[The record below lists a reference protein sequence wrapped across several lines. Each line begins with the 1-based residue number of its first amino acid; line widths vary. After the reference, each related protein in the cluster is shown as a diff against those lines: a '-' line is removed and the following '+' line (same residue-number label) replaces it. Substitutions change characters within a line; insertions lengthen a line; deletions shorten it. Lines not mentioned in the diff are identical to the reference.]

1 MQIDMINGVIGVM
14 EELYNKLD
22 VIDLE
27 GIADI
32 EARVDYSCNTHKLM
46 TITSKK
52 LKALYPY
59 WHEMPRDP
67 YLVGG
72 YRQRCLSRFQYRNNK
87 LYVLEPSVV
96 YQSKKNNRVFGG
108 LSRRFT
114 PLKQELVFHNSF
126 IALVKRFI
134 SHLPESPVD
143 KVIWVHQIRI
153 NVSSALP
160 GKPVPEGIHRD
171 ERLYVGIVVVNKQGV
186 SGEETQLFKSKD
198 EAPIWQQTLAVNQML
213 MFNDQLLYHNTT
225 DFLTVAPQGGYRD
238 IFILALSELEQGIL

>member
-1 MQIDMINGVIGVM
+1 MGERFNRF
-14 EELYNKLD
+14 D

-27 GIADI
+27 RVADI

-67 YLVGG
+67 YLAGG
-72 YRQRCLSRFQYRNNK
+72 YRQRCLSRFKCENNK
-87 LYVLEPSVV
+87 LYLLQPTAV
-96 YQSKKNNRVFGG
+96 YQTRENNRVFGD
-108 LSRRFT
+108 LSRRFK
-114 PLKQELVFHNSF
+114 PLKPELVFHSSF
-126 IALVKRFI
+126 IALVKLFI
-134 SHLPESPVD
+134 SNLPESPVG
-143 KVIWVHQIRI
+143 KVLWVHQIRI
-153 NVSSALP
+153 NVSSSLP

-171 ERLYVGIVVVNKQGV
+171 ERLYVGIAVVNKQGV

-198 EAPIWQQTLAVNQML
+198 EAPIWQQTLAVNQLL

-238 IFILALSELEQGIL
+238 IFILALSELEQGVL